1 MKKIL
6 SAIAVI
12 LALSLAAC
20 TEKEPSYEGMKA
32 PSIELMYDAINPDLN
47 RVDNTPVV
55 CVVFS
60 EAGLASVTLSKT
72 ESGKNVVISETTKF
86 SDVHQFSMKET
97 PSWNMD
103 ITELT
108 IQAIDL
114 AGKKAKKTIPVTVT
128 PVLPAPVITFEKEKI
143 EINERNEDPNEV
155 ETKFE
160 IVSSNTLQSVKVSL
174 FTSEG
179 ILDVPLNPAFHVG
192 DSTYAFSQ
200 VITYFEGYRGVQVSA
215 TDANGKMKI
224 ETLPVNYI
232 PAPAPT
238 MEPTGETT
246 VEPLIVK
253 STDSRTFTFA
263 VKAETGL
270 SNIEVV
276 KLTKDI
282 QGKDVNNRVAIE
294 YYDASKDFEVNYSYT
309 LDAFGT
315 DAHALAFIATDR
327 LGHTASVRIPTFVN
341 LRYGKDIVI
350 AAQRNT
356 KEPLVLE
363 EFPGVES
370 YCFFSVRDFKTYSL
384 FDWWKTENRRNID
397 FFYFAWNNGG
407 ASDNGTRL
415 MRANEDRA
423 GQDPSW
429 FTYTDPEGLNS
440 IPTLAGANAAWG
452 SRNATYIKKL
462 TSAYAF
468 NFDNVTLDD
477 LTASAV
483 QSYVVQG
490 KTNPDWINYKA
501 GDCFIFKT
509 GPLSTYPNSTG
520 IVRFERIEGSRD
532 SFTGQ
537 NALPNDKPCY
547 IVISIKTQV
556 VE

>member
-1 MKKIL
+1 MKKTLIFL
-6 SAIAVI
+6 SALMLLLPACNDRQEPDY
-12 LALSLAAC
+12 SSMAA
-20 TEKEPSYEGMKA
+20 PA
-32 PSIELMYDAINPDLN
+32 IELMYENVTPDLN

-60 EAGLASVTLSKT
+60 EAGLQTVSLFKT
-72 ESGKNVVISETTKF
+72 ESGQETLVKEITTFHDPHQYSLKESLPWNVNIS
-86 SDVHQFSMKET
+86 SVR
-97 PSWNMD
+97 
-103 ITELT
+103 I
-108 IQAIDL
+108 L
-114 AGKKAKKTIPVTVT
+114 AVDKGSKKAEAVLPVSVT
-128 PVLPAPVITFEKEKI
+128 PVLPAPVIVFGQEKI
-143 EINERNEDPNEV
+143 QIDERKEDPNEV
-155 ETKFE
+155 LTTFE
-160 IVSSNTLQSVKVSL
+160 VTSSNSLQSVKVSL

-179 ILDVPLNPAFHVG
+179 ITDVPLSPEFHPG
-192 DSTYAFSQ
+192 DASYSFSQ
-200 VITYFEGYRGVQVSA
+200 TITYFEGYRGVQVSA

-232 PAPAPT
+232 PAPAPE
-238 MEPTGETT
+238 MVPTGDTV
-246 VEPLIVK
+246 VEPLVVR
-253 STDSRTFTFA
+253 STDSRTFTFH
-263 VKAETGL
+263 VEAETGL
-270 SNIEVV
+270 SYIEVV

-282 QGKDVNNRVAIE
+282 QGKDVRNRVDITHYNASSDFAADYTYTFDSFDEDGHAIE
-294 YYDASKDFEVNYSYT
+294 FVAV
-309 LDAFGT
+309 
-315 DAHALAFIATDR
+315 DR
-327 LGHTASVRIPTFVN
+327 LNHSVAVHFPAMVN

-384 FDWWKTENRRNID
+384 FDFWKMENRRNID

-429 FTYTDPEGLNS
+429 FTYTDPEGVNS
-440 IPTLAGANAAWG
+440 IPTMAAASADWG

-462 TSAYAF
+462 TDAYAF
-468 NFDNVTLDD
+468 DFDNVTVAD

-483 QSYVVQG
+483 QTYVVQG
-490 KTNPDWINYKA
+490 KTNADWINYKA
-501 GDCFIFKT
+501 GDCFLFKT

-520 IVRFERIEGSRD
+520 IARFERIEGSRD

-547 IVISIKTQV
+547 VVISIKTMV

>member
-1 MKKIL
+1 MAW
-6 SAIAVI
+6 AIRPKY
-12 LALSLAAC
+12 SS
-20 TEKEPSYEGMKA
+20 T
-32 PSIELMYDAINPDLN
+32 
-47 RVDNTPVV
+47 
-55 CVVFS
+55 FS
-60 EAGLASVTLSKT
+60 RFPADSASVRVFFTLA
-72 ESGKNVVISETTKF
+72 G
-86 SDVHQFSMKET
+86 T
-97 PSWNMD
+97 PS
-103 ITELT
+103 TRL
-108 IQAIDL
+108 
-114 AGKKAKKTIPVTVT
+114 
-128 PVLPAPVITFEKEKI
+128 
-143 EINERNEDPNEV
+143 
-155 ETKFE
+155 
-160 IVSSNTLQSVKVSL
+160 
-174 FTSEG
+174 
-179 ILDVPLNPAFHVG
+179 
-192 DSTYAFSQ
+192 
-200 VITYFEGYRGVQVSA
+200 RGGMVWPEP
-215 TDANGKMKI
+215 T
-224 ETLPVNYI
+224 T
-232 PAPAPT
+232 APAPT
-238 MEPTGETT
+238 MEPSGETT
-246 VEPLIVK
+246 ADPLIVK

-276 KLTKDI
+276 KYTKDI
-282 QGKDVNNRVAIE
+282 QGKDVSNRIAIDH
-294 YYDASKDFEVNYSYT
+294 YDATKDFEVNYSYT
-309 LDAFGT
+309 IESFGT
-315 DAHALAFIATDR
+315 DAHAIAFIATDR
-327 LGHTASVRIPTFVN
+327 LGHAASVRIPTFVN
-341 LRYGKDIVI
+341 LRYGQNIVI

-423 GQDPSW
+423 GQDPAW

-440 IPTLAGANAAWG
+440 IPTLAGSNANWG